1 MKSTKEILVF
11 YFIILFLSNIPIT
24 KEIEI
29 CRIGGKEHICGKG
42 KDNTQY
48 VDDINVEFF
57 TSCATLENEDGY
69 SCVCVHI
76 TTSGIWNQKFEGYD
90 DTDVQTYDTR
100 YLTYQISPNNPPLNT
115 GIFNKC
121 FIGID
126 CADITD
132 KSLCLRASQCEYIKH
147 KCQAKCSNHV
157 SQDSCKSD
165 SSCRIDTQKSLCTN
179 SSILL
184 VFKLISTI
192 MIILFLI

>member
-115 GIFNKC
+115 EI
-121 FIGID
+121 
-126 CADITD
+126 
-132 KSLCLRASQCEYIKH
+132 
-147 KCQAKCSNHV
+147 
-157 SQDSCKSD
+157 
-165 SSCRIDTQKSLCTN
+165 
-179 SSILL
+179 
-184 VFKLISTI
+184 
-192 MIILFLI
+192 